1 MILLPRSLLGNILT
15 LTISMHNWDL
25 IKVILETLF
34 GISYPFG
41 VVESQG
47 RGTLH
52 LHVLLWLANAP
63 PMEEMERQLK
73 KPEFRNHVRNFIEAN
88 IHAYVPGDHPAQ
100 TVKVTM
106 TNCFTWNNA

>member
-1 MILLPRSLLGNILT
+1 
-15 LTISMHNWDL
+15 MHNWDL

-34 GISYPFG
+34 GISYPLRHNAPSEGVFGRLTAYFG

-63 PMEEMERQLK
+63 PMEEMEQQLK